1 MQLLCT
7 NGGNGIVMCAMWV
20 SLFVSVSVLFVCHC
34 RRLSPKNLLSWPTSG
49 NARGQSAC
57 GGRLRQTLVW
67 PLRWVGARAL
77 PRSRPSG
84 FFAGKAGGDT
94 FTNPT
99 LRRLVRAAR
108 CRLGAVAGGASRA
121 ICVPRQSV
129 PSCRRARPCGLAPRH
144 GLHPPSAAP
153 SPPPSLRSLRR
164 LRCPPCGSWARV
176 QIRPY
181 ATWSTPQNENTPYFQ
196 KARRWMQP
204 PATRYTFG
212 QNGMVEARR
221 KSAGGGA
228 AAADGERS
236 PRRGAR
242 PGARPSRV
250 GAGRR
255 SPGMRRQ
262 PLPQA
267 DTKRMT
273 TRRGHVAWQRE
284 LDVFTRQKNARPRLR
299 EGGRP
304 T

>member
-1 MQLLCT
+1 MSLGCLC
-7 NGGNGIVMCAMWV
+7 
-20 SLFVSVSVLFVCHC
+20 VSVSVLFVCLC
-34 RRLSPKNLLSWPTSG
+34 RRLSPKNLPSWPTSG

-129 PSCRRARPCGLAPRH
+129 PSCRRARPCGLAPRL

-164 LRCPPCGSWARV
+164 LRYPPCRSGARV
-176 QIRPY
+176 HIRPY
-181 ATWSTPQNENTPYFQ
+181 ATWRPQVMTKCVPAILSETRIPNPETRSNNKDS
-196 KARRWMQP
+196 KAN
-204 PATRYTFG
+204 AASA
-212 QNGMVEARR
+212 NG
-221 KSAGGGA
+221 GL
-228 AAADGERS
+228 
-236 PRRGAR
+236 GAR
-242 PGARPSRV
+242 ISQYGPGEKFFRVKMPGPSLFTTLHPAPAPHPHCEKMSQCGRIHLNVIGVFRQSPGAD
-250 GAGRR
+250 
-255 SPGMRRQ
+255 RQ
-262 PLPQA
+262 
-267 DTKRMT
+267 
-273 TRRGHVAWQRE
+273 
-284 LDVFTRQKNARPRLR
+284 NRLR
-299 EGGRP
+299 
-304 T
+304 

>member
-67 PLRWVGARAL
+67 PLRWVGALAL

-84 FFAGKAGGDT
+84 FFAGKAGKDT
-94 FTNPT
+94 FTNPP

-181 ATWSTPQNENTPYFQ
+181 ATWRALVMTRCVPAILSETRIPKPEEIIRILKQ
-196 KARRWMQP
+196 MQRP
-204 PATRYTFG
+204 PT
-212 QNGMVEARR
+212 
-221 KSAGGGA
+221 
-228 AAADGERS
+228 ADWAHAFPNMGRERS
-236 PRRGAR
+236 FSG
-242 PGARPSRV
+242 
-250 GAGRR
+250 
-255 SPGMRRQ
+255 
-262 PLPQA
+262 
-267 DTKRMT
+267 
-273 TRRGHVAWQRE
+273 
-284 LDVFTRQKNARPRLR
+284 
-299 EGGRP
+299 
-304 T
+304 